1 MKGSSWFKK
10 ISILAMALVVVSLP
24 VLAAGCGDDPPGATT
39 GPTEEVKAPL
49 KIGIMYPQTGVA
61 ASKGQPMS
69 AGVLDAIKYINEEKG
84 GVLGHKIEVIARD
97 NGYTAASATTIVNE
111 FISSGALMFT
121 TQASAMMTA
130 VMGIANEASLPG
142 FTVFSSPNITQ
153 PAKHIY
159 AQMPDYGD
167 GWAVFADY
175 YMKNVWK
182 GAGKPKMALMLLN
195 NSTGSGAKDA
205 AKKLAVGMGIDLIF
219 PDSPEE
225 HTSTT
230 TNEIAAL
237 TRIAGENPDVIFIS
251 STPQP
256 TSIIIKGIRDLQAT
270 GKLAGVTI
278 GCGHASYTSQ
288 LVDLAGA
295 AKVEGVYGVFPTV
308 SWGENVTGMA
318 KMTEYVNKYHPDF
331 KNNMDYITAWAEGLL
346 IAKILETAIQNTPG
360 GAAALTPANVEKYG
374 IQKLDYNVE
383 GLHGPVK
390 YVTGSGDNRLSKGMR
405 VFQVKTGVITAV
417 SDWINAA
424 YIDYGL
430 K

>member
-1 MKGSSWFKK
+1 MKGNSLARKLSV
-10 ISILAMALVVVSLP
+10 ILLTIIVAGLP
-24 VLAAGCGDDPPGATT
+24 VLAAGCGDDNGGGQTT
-39 GPTEEVKAPL
+39 APTSTVKQPL

-61 ASKGQPMS
+61 AAKGQPMA

-84 GVLGHKIEVIARD
+84 GVLGHQIEVISRD
-97 NGYTAASATTIVNE
+97 NGYDAAKATTIINE
-111 FISSGALMFT
+111 FISSKALMFT
-121 TQASAMMTA
+121 TQASAMMSV

-142 FTVFSSPNITQ
+142 FTVFSAPSITQ

-167 GWAVFADY
+167 GWAIFADY
-175 YMKNVWK
+175 YIKNVWK
-182 GAGKPKMALMLLN
+182 GTGKPKMALMLLN
-195 NSTGSGAKDA
+195 NSTGYGAKDA
-205 AKKLAVGMGIDLIF
+205 ADKLAATMGIEIVAI
-219 PDSPEE
+219 EE

-230 TNEIAAL
+230 ANEIEAL
-237 TRIAGENPDVIFIS
+237 TRIAAKNPDVIFIS

-256 TSIIIKGIRDLQAT
+256 TSIIVKGIRDIQAT
-270 GKLAGVTI
+270 GKFAGLTI

-308 SWGENVTGMA
+308 SWGENVAGMA

-360 GAAALTPANVEKYG
+360 GAANLTPANVEKYG
-374 IQKLDYNVE
+374 FQMLNYDVE

-390 YVTGSGDNRLSKGMR
+390 YTAGDNRLSKGMR
-405 VFQVKTGVITAV
+405 VFQVKSGVITAV
-417 SDWINAA
+417 SNWINAA

>member
-1 MKGSSWFKK
+1 MKGKHGFRK
-10 ISILAMALVVVSLP
+10 ISTIVLALIVAALP
-24 VLAAGCGDDPPGATT
+24 ILAAGCGEDNPGGQTT
-39 GPTEEVKAPL
+39 NPTDGVKAPL
-49 KIGIMYPQTGVA
+49 KVGIMYPQTGA
-61 ASKGQPMS
+61 AAAKGQPMA

-84 GVLGHKIEVIARD
+84 GVLGHKIEVIGGGRD
-97 NGYTAASATTIVNE
+97 NGYDAAKATTIINE
-111 FISSGALMFT
+111 FISNKALLFT
-121 TQASAMMTA
+121 TQASAMMSVVA
-130 VMGIANEASLPG
+130 GIANEASLPG
-142 FTVFSSPNITQ
+142 FTVFSAPTITQ

-167 GWAVFADY
+167 GWAIFADY

-182 GAGKPKMALMLLN
+182 GTGKPKMALMLLN
-195 NSTGSGAKDA
+195 NPTGSGAKDA
-205 AKKLAVGMGIDLIF
+205 ANKLAAGMGIEIIAI
-219 PDSPEE
+219 EE

-230 TNEIAAL
+230 SNEIEAL
-237 TRIAGENPDVIFIS
+237 TRISSKNPDVIFIS

-256 TSIIIKGIRDLQAT
+256 SSVIVKGIRDIQAT
-270 GKLAGVTI
+270 GKLANVTI
-278 GCGHASYTSQ
+278 GAGHASFTSQ

-308 SWGENVTGMA
+308 NWGENVAGMA
-318 KMTEYVNKYHPDF
+318 KMNEYVNKYHPDF

-346 IAKILETAIQNTPG
+346 IAEILESAILNTPG
-360 GAAALTPANVEKYG
+360 GAANLSPANVEKYG
-374 IQKLDYNVE
+374 FQMLNYDVE

-390 YVTGSGDNRLSKGMR
+390 YTAGDNRLSKGMR
-405 VFQVKTGVITAV
+405 VFQVKSGIITAV